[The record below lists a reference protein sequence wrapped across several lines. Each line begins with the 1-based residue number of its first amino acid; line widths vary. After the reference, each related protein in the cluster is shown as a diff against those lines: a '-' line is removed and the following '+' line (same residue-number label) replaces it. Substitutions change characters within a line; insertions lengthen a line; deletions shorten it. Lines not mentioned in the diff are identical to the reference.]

1 MATTAAPSQ
10 AEAPLPL
17 YRMDVGTYERL
28 VQARALDGLDVE
40 LRDGLLLDRHAR
52 GEDAIH
58 RLDTETYNRMVDTG
72 ELEGLPIELL
82 EGLLVEVSPQG
93 SSHYAAIMR
102 LTRHFRTAEAWLG
115 VQLPLETKPDS
126 EPEPD
131 LTLTEGEPSSEHL
144 PRTALLAVEVAVT
157 SHKQDRGAKAAEYA
171 RAGVGTYWLV
181 DVPGRTVEVRTDPGP
196 DGYRGLEVYGLGTAV
211 PSPDPGVAD
220 LDVGALLEG
229 LS

>member
-1 MATTAAPSQ
+1 MATEVASRQVVP
-10 AEAPLPL
+10 PLPL
-17 YRMDVGTYERL
+17 YRMDVGTYNRL
-28 VQARALDGLDVE
+28 VEAGAMEGLDVE

-58 RLDTETYNRMVDTG
+58 RLGVETYNRMVDTG

-93 SSHYAAIMR
+93 ESHVIVIMR
-102 LTRHFRTAEAWLG
+102 LTRHFRTAEAWLM
-115 VQLPLETKPDS
+115 VQLPLEAKPSS

-131 LTLTEGEPSSEHL
+131 LALTEDPPSPRSH
-144 PRTALLAVEVAVT
+144 PRTALLTVEVAVS
-157 SHKQDRGAKAAEYA
+157 SHEKDRGKKAHIYA
-171 RAGVGTYWLV
+171 QKGVPTYWLV
-181 DVPGRTVEVRTDPGP
+181 DVPGKAVEVRSDPGP
-196 DGYRGLEVYGLGTAV
+196 DGYRCCELYKAGDRI
-211 PSPDPGVAD
+211 PSPAEGVAD